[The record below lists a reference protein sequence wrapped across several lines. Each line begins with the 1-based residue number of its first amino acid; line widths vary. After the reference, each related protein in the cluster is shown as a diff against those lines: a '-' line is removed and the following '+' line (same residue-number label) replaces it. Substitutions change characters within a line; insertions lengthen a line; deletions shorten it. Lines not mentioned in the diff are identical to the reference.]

1 MKKIFFLIITFF
13 FICLNAQA
21 GFLNFYTLRVLCNYK
36 VLDNNRNTIIKKES
50 DKLIP
55 LDFFFNGSDL
65 IGIYCADLNIHID
78 KLNGKFYHNYEKMA
92 DSPQTHLIFLVY

>member
-1 MKKIFFLIITFF
+1 MKKNFFLIITFF

-55 LDFFFNGSDL
+55 LDFFSMVL
-65 IGIYCADLNIHID
+65 I
-78 KLNGKFYHNYEKMA
+78 
-92 DSPQTHLIFLVY
+92 